1 MANKPKILFVTG
13 TDTGVGKTMIAC
25 LLCRQTRQSGLR
37 VNVMK
42 PFASGSWDDA
52 RALKKAAGTSAPLQ
66 QITPVFYRTPAAT
79 WAAAL
84 KEKRP
89 WKWRDVDAAFERSQ
103 KDCDVLIVEGIGG
116 ALVPLNATCTVAD
129 LIARWKIPAVVV
141 ARWGLG
147 TLNHTLLTLEALK
160 RRKIRLAGLIF
171 NQTTPGKMGFVEET
185 NRLFFEKSGVP
196 VLGGIRYGAKA
207 SAALNHLCRK

>member
-13 TDTGVGKTMIAC
+13 TDTGVGKTAIAC
-25 LLCRQTRQSGLR
+25 LLCRQARQSGLR

-52 RALKKAAGTSAPLQ
+52 RRLKKAAGTQAPLG

-84 KEKRP
+84 REKRP
-89 WKWRDVDAAFERSQ
+89 WKWRDVDAAFARAQ
-103 KDCDVLIVEGIGG
+103 KNCDVLIVEGIGG
-116 ALVPLNATCTVAD
+116 ALVPLNETCTVAD
-129 LIARWKIPAVVV
+129 LIARWNIPAIVV

-160 RRKIRLAGLIF
+160 QRKIRVAGLIF
-171 NQTTPGKMGFVEET
+171 NQTTPGKMGFVEKT

-196 VLGGIRYGAKA
+196 VLGGIRYAAKT
-207 SAALNHLCRK
+207 SAVLNHLYRK